1 MYVTLPAAL
10 PQIMAGMRIALSIA
24 ILLLIY
30 AELFAATEGVGY
42 YILNAQQLFL
52 IPEMWAGI
60 FVLSL
65 FAYAVNLLFAAFEHR
80 VLFWHRGWKASQLG
94 THAA

>member
-1 MYVTLPAAL
+1 
-10 PQIMAGMRIALSIA
+10 MAGMRIALSIS

-30 AELFAATEGVGY
+30 AELFAATEGLGF

-60 FVLSL
+60 FVLSI
-65 FAYAVNLLFAAFEHR
+65 FAYVVNLLRRDRAPGPLLAPGVEGLAAR
-80 VLFWHRGWKASQLG
+80 
-94 THAA
+94 